1 MFDNDVSKIKKLKSE
16 AYYKLL
22 GLCGRI
28 VENILKQ
35 DFNKNNINEKFVTCG
50 IVDVISGFI
59 INKLTKGTNTPQQN
73 KIECNKII
81 NSYLS
86 DKLDKKVNININFSL
101 ITDNIVRTNEYIRY
115 KFLCNKL
122 KDMQK

>member
-86 DKLDKKVNININFSL
+86 DKLDKKVNINISFPL
-101 ITDNIVRTNEYIRY
+101 ITDNIVKTNEYIRY